1 MEVYLYQGGKGIVAK
16 SGIGQ
21 AVLHQKKALEK
32 VGVRVVTK
40 PEKKTKIIHINTIF
54 PDSLLACMI
63 AKRKGKKVIWYAHST
78 MEDFKSS
85 FCGSDLFAPL
95 FKRWICFCYSM
106 GDIIITPTA
115 YSRQLLL
122 RYGLKKTIYH
132 LSNGVDTDFF
142 QRDAACGERF
152 RTKYHIGKEEKV
164 VISVG
169 HMIERKGILDFIAL
183 AKQMPEIRFLWFGYT
198 DAKFIPAH
206 VKKAMKHAPR
216 NLMFA
221 GYVNQS
227 ELRDAYCGADVFA
240 FLSKEETEG
249 IVVLEAL
256 ACGIPTILRDI
267 PVYDGWL
274 QDGKQVYKVRSVS
287 DGMKKVQE
295 VFAEDHT
302 LLVKNG
308 RKTAESRSLERI
320 GKRLKA
326 IYQISGIKEGK

>member
-32 VGVRVVTK
+32 VGIRVAAK
-40 PEKKTKIIHINTIF
+40 PEKGTKIIHINTIF
-54 PDSLLACMI
+54 PDSLLVCMI
-63 AKRKGKKVIWYAHST
+63 AKRQGKKVIWYAHST
-78 MEDFKSS
+78 MEDFKAS
-85 FCGSDLFAPL
+85 FCGSDLLAPL

-142 QRDAACGERF
+142 HRDAVCGERF
-152 RTKYHIGKEEKV
+152 RAKYHIGKEEKV

-183 AKQMPEIRFLWFGYT
+183 AKQMPEVRFFWFGHT
-198 DAKFIPAH
+198 DSKLIPSH
-206 VKKAMKHAPR
+206 VKTAMKHAPD
-216 NLMFA
+216 NLTFA
-221 GYVNQS
+221 GYVSQN
-227 ELRDAYCGADVFA
+227 ELKDVYCGADVFA

-274 QDGKQVYKVRSVS
+274 QNGKQVYKVRSVS
-287 DGMKKVQE
+287 DCMEKVQE
-295 VFAEDHT
+295 IFAKDHT
-302 LLVKNG
+302 LLVENG
-308 RKTAESRSLERI
+308 RKTAESRSLERV
-320 GKRLKA
+320 GKRLQT
-326 IYQISGIKEGK
+326 IYRRTGM